1 MKSNNMNAVD
11 TPELPLARKP
21 EQVTVFAQLLD
32 RQKNLAA
39 AVALCIQLSGL
50 DDKEIYLTLGIDA
63 GHWSR
68 MIKGNAN
75 FPLEHLPELMRMCGN
90 EAPLLYL
97 VKEMGYDIHSLRP
110 LETET
115 ERKLRVAE
123 ERIAKLEAE
132 RAIEM
137 RLLRDIRV
145 AA

>member
-1 MKSNNMNAVD
+1 MNAVD
-11 TPELPLARKP
+11 APELPLARKP
-21 EQVTVFAQLLD
+21 EQVKVSAQLLD
-32 RQKNLAA
+32 RQKNLAT

-97 VKEMGYDIHSLRP
+97 VKEMGYDHASLRP

-115 ERKLRVAE
+115 ERELRQARE
-123 ERIAKLEAE
+123 EIARLRAE
-132 RAIEM
+132 REVER
-137 RLLRDIRV
+137 RLFRDLRT